1 MVLLRRTDGAI
12 LKVLL
17 LATTTG
23 YQIRSFGEA
32 ARKLGVELVFAS
44 DRCDHLDD
52 PWWDHAIPIRF
63 HDEERSVAAIVAAF
77 PDAPPAGILAV
88 GDRPTLLAARAAA
101 AFGLPGN
108 PPEAAAASRNK
119 LASRRAFKAAGLPTP
134 SFQPVPVDRDAYELS
149 NHVSYPAVVK
159 PLALSGSRGVMRV
172 DDAAEFVSAFDRL
185 RRLLDSRD
193 VQMERDTAHQVVMI
207 ESFIRG
213 AEFAVEGLLEQGEL
227 RTLAIFDKPD
237 PLDGPFF
244 EETIYLTPSRAPQ
257 ETQARIV
264 DAVRTAITALGLRH
278 GPVHAECRVEMSPQ
292 SRSADPVDPPV
303 YVLEVAARPIGGLC
317 SKALRFQAPD
327 GSIASLEEV
336 LLRHALGEDVSAFA
350 RERQASGV
358 MMIPIPRRGIYRRV
372 DGVDEASAVS
382 GVESVQ
388 ITAKPDTMLVPLPE
402 GKSYLG
408 FIFARGEDADA
419 VDRALRAAHACL
431 QFEIDRE
438 VVVAT

>member
-44 DRCDHLDD
+44 DRCDRLDD

-77 PDAPPAGILAV
+77 PDVPPAGILAV
-88 GDRPTLLAARAAA
+88 GDRPTIIAARVAA

-119 LASRRAFKAAGLPTP
+119 LASRRAFSAAGLSTP
-134 SFQPVPVDRDAYELS
+134 WFQPVPVDRDAYELS
-149 NHVSYPAVVK
+149 SHVPYPAVVK

-172 DDAAEFVSAFDRL
+172 DDAAGFVRAFDRL

-193 VQMERDTAHQVVMI
+193 VQMERDTAHQVAMV
-207 ESFIRG
+207 ESFIPG
-213 AEFAVEGLLEQGEL
+213 AEFAVEGLLEQGEF

-257 ETQARIV
+257 ETQERIIA
-264 DAVRTAITALGLRH
+264 AVRAAIAALGLRH
-278 GPVHAECRVEMSPQ
+278 GPIHAECRVELSPHVPG
-292 SRSADPVDPPV
+292 AGPLNPPV
-303 YVLEVAARPIGGLC
+303 YILEIAARPIGGLC
-317 SKALRFQAPD
+317 SQALRFQAPD

-336 LLRHALGEDVSAFA
+336 LLRHALGEDVSAFE

-358 MMIPIPRRGIYRRV
+358 MMIPIPKRGIYRRV
-372 DGVDEASAVS
+372 DGVDEASAVP
-382 GVESVQ
+382 GVEAVQ

-402 GKSYLG
+402 GRSYLG
-408 FIFARGEDADA
+408 FVFARGEDADA
-419 VDRALRAAHACL
+419 VDGALRAAHACL
-431 QFEIDRE
+431 QFAIDRDIA
-438 VVVAT
+438 VG